1 MLNYEHSLDYGY
13 YNFCDI
19 IINCVNMKEGMVLR
33 YKNDYQR
40 VLKTHERKIPII
52 LKSLVVGLV
61 AGIIA
66 VLYRLTLG
74 HAEHL
79 SQIVYTYVSGHMT
92 LVVPL
97 FLGLGTIG
105 ALIGLLIRIYPL
117 IGGSGIPQ
125 VEGQLLGYFKNP
137 WLSTLIAKFIGGAL
151 TVLAGLSVGREGP
164 CIQLGAAAAH
174 GIGDKV
180 AATRTEK
187 KILIAAGAS
196 AGLSAAFN
204 APLAGVMFALEE
216 IFRYFSPIILLAT
229 IVSAV
234 AADLVSS
241 SIFGLEPIFD
251 FVINQKI
258 PLENYWLL
266 LILGALIGL
275 AGALYNFTLVN
286 AINTYKKIGDW
297 NKHVK
302 ILIPFVIAGILG
314 LYFPIVL
321 GGGEHIIEALSL
333 SKSLQWLILVL
344 LIKFL
349 FSMISFGS
357 GAPGG
362 IFFPLLVIGALLGS
376 VYGSVVISNLGVN
389 PDLFYNF
396 VVLAMAG
403 FFTAI
408 VRAPI
413 TGIIL
418 IIEMTG
424 SFSSLLP
431 LTIVSVMAYIT
442 ADLVKS
448 VPIYESLLEIQI
460 HKEKNER
467 GDTDRY
473 KKVTFDTIIQH
484 GSIFEGKQI
493 KDMGLPYGSLVIAL
507 RRHDAEIT
515 PNGDTQILAEDTLV
529 ILTNLRDEANVREV
543 MNKD

>member
-1 MLNYEHSLDYGY
+1 
-13 YNFCDI
+13 
-19 IINCVNMKEGMVLR
+19 MKEGMILR
-33 YKNDYQR
+33 FKNDYKK

-74 HAEHL
+74 QAEHI
-79 SQIVYTYVSGHMT
+79 SQIIYTYISGHIS
-92 LVVPL
+92 LIAPL
-97 FLGLGTIG
+97 FLGLTFIG
-105 ALIGLLIRIYPL
+105 ALIGLLVRKYPL

-137 WLSTLIAKFIGGAL
+137 WLSTLIAKFIGGAV

-174 GIGDKV
+174 GIGDKL

-187 KILIAAGAS
+187 KILIASGAS

-216 IFRYFSPIILLAT
+216 IFRYFSPVVLLAT

-241 SIFGLEPIFD
+241 SIFGLEPIFN
-251 FVINQKI
+251 FVIDQKI
-258 PLENYWLL
+258 PLENYWLIF
-266 LILGALIGL
+266 ILGALIGL
-275 AGALYNFTLVN
+275 SGAIYNFTL
-286 AINTYKKIGDW
+286 INSINIYNKIGNW
-297 NKHVK
+297 NKHIK
-302 ILIPFVIAGILG
+302 FIIPFVIAGILG

-321 GGGEHIIEALSL
+321 GGGEHIIEVLSL
-333 SKSLQWLILVL
+333 SKSIQWLILVL
-344 LIKFL
+344 LVKFL
-349 FSMISFGS
+349 FSMISYGS

-362 IFFPLLVIGALLGS
+362 IFFPLLVMGALLGS
-376 VYGSVVISNLGVN
+376 IYGSVVIANLGVN
-389 PDLFYNF
+389 PNLFNNF
-396 VVLAMAG
+396 VILAMAA

-424 SFSSLLP
+424 SFSTLLP
-431 LTIVSVMAYIT
+431 LTIVSVIAYIT

-448 VPIYESLLEIQI
+448 VPIYESLLDIQI

-467 GDTDRY
+467 GDSDRS
-473 KKVTFDTIIQH
+473 KKVTFETIIHH
-484 GSIFEGKQI
+484 GSRFEGKQI
-493 KDMGLPYGSLVIAL
+493 KDMVLPYGSLVIAL
-507 RRHDAEIT
+507 KRRDEEIT
-515 PNGDTQILAEDTLV
+515 PHGDTEILAEDTLI
-529 ILTNLRDEANVREV
+529 ILTNLRDESEVRELIS
-543 MNKD
+543 K

>member
-1 MLNYEHSLDYGY
+1 M
-13 YNFCDI
+13 
-19 IINCVNMKEGMVLR
+19 NMKEGKNLNFN
-33 YKNDYQR
+33 NDYKR

-52 LKSLVVGLV
+52 LKSIVVGLV
-61 AGIIA
+61 AGIVV

-74 HAEHL
+74 QAEQL
-79 SQIVYTYVSGHMT
+79 SQKFYAYISGNLS
-92 LVVPL
+92 LVAPL
-97 FLGLGTIG
+97 FLGLAVTGT
-105 ALIGLLIRIYPL
+105 LIGILVRKYPL

-125 VEGQLLGYFKNP
+125 VEGQLLGYFKNH
-137 WLSTLIAKFIGGAL
+137 WLSTLIAKFIGGTI

-164 CIQLGAAAAH
+164 SIQLGAAAAH
-174 GIGDKV
+174 GVGNKL

-187 KILIAAGAS
+187 RILIASGAS

-241 SIFGLEPIFD
+241 IIFGLDPIFN
-251 FVINQKI
+251 FVIKQKI
-258 PLENYWLL
+258 PLENYWLIF
-266 LILGALIGL
+266 ILGALVGL
-275 AGALYNFTLVN
+275 AGGIYNFML
-286 AINTYKKIGDW
+286 INSISIYNKIGKW

-302 ILIPFVIAGILG
+302 FILPFIVAGILG

-321 GGGEHIIEALSL
+321 GGGQHIVEAISF

-344 LIKFL
+344 LVKFF
-349 FSMISFGS
+349 FSMISYGS
-357 GAPGG
+357 GVPGG
-362 IFFPLLVIGALLGS
+362 IFFPLLVMGALLGS
-376 VYGSVVISNLGVN
+376 IYGSVVITNLGIN
-389 PDLFYNF
+389 PDLFNNF
-396 VVLAMAG
+396 IILAMAA

-431 LTIVSVMAYIT
+431 LTIVSIMAYIT

-448 VPIYESLLEIQI
+448 TPIYESLLDIQI
-460 HKEKNER
+460 HKEKNDYD
-467 GDTDRY
+467 DTDTYR
-473 KKVTFDTIIQH
+473 KVTFETIIHH
-484 GSIFEGKQI
+484 GSIFEGRQI
-493 KDMGLPYGSLVIAL
+493 KNLSLPYGSLVIAL
-507 RRHDAEIT
+507 RRQGEEIT
-515 PNGDTQILAEDTLV
+515 PHGDTEISAEDTLI
-529 ILTNLRDEANVREV
+529 ILTNLRDESDVREI
-543 MNKD
+543 MNK